1 MAKMNLKEED
11 LLKLKIQ
18 KKSDTNIRFALFNFE
33 LAPNKIENFVDKFS
47 DIYFNNRMKKYIFI
61 IRICYDEFKN
71 ILQKIEDKFESK
83 SFKDY
88 LLTIQEEKEISES
101 KNAIMNFN
109 LAKIGILE
117 KNANFAFEKLVQ
129 LNINE
134 MKSLKKNYL

>member
-1 MAKMNLKEED
+1 MNLKGED

-18 KKSDTNIRFALFNFE
+18 KKSDSNTRFALFNFE
-33 LAPNKIENFVDKFS
+33 LVPNKIENSIDKFS
-47 DIYFNNRMKKYIFI
+47 DIYYNNNRMKKYIFI

-88 LLTIQEEKEISES
+88 LLKIQEEKEISES

-117 KNANFAFEKLVQ
+117 KNVNFAFEKLVQ